1 MDFKYSVNDEPYVK
15 KATLYQV
22 FASLLANTALLGS
35 GMSLGYTAIALPCM
49 QQPDSPVYIDNNQ
62 ASWVASLASIATP
75 IGCLLSGHI
84 LDNFGRRAALLA
96 ISFPL
101 FFGWLLIAVHPTLE
115 QIYVGRILTGISTG
129 LASIP
134 SAVYVA
140 EITENRLRGFLVMS
154 ASVAIASG
162 VTVVYTLGLLLKC
175 QWQLVAMICA
185 AFPVMS
191 VVLHYFLLPES
202 PVWLVTKNRIGDASR
217 QLAWLR
223 GARHPDD
230 VQQEIDQIVDRAR
243 KNKKSGTLS
252 LVSSVKALARP
263 EAYKPLLIM
272 NTFFFFQ
279 QLTGVFVV
287 IFYAVDVVIE
297 AGVTVD
303 PFLVT
308 VYIGVTRLVFTV
320 LAAWMSKTFG
330 RRPPAIISGIGMSL
344 SLMTLATYLYLNS
357 AAAPALTTDGVLNS
371 TLLNATVVPAVTD
384 QTSSKFSFIP
394 LTMLLLYILSST
406 VGFLTLPWSMIG
418 EVYPTQIRGFLSGL
432 TTCVAYGISF
442 FTIKTYPLMKELLHK
457 HGVFYLYGTMAVL
470 GTIFVMLFLPETEG
484 KSLQEIEQ
492 KFAKSRESR
501 SIGDVRNE
509 EEQELAQPNSKRPTI
524 VKSSQR

>member
-1 MDFKYSVNDEPYVK
+1 MDVKYSVNDEASIK
-15 KATLYQV
+15 KATIYQV

-49 QQPDSPVYIDNNQ
+49 LEPNNTLYIDANQ
-62 ASWVASLASIATP
+62 ASWIASLASIATP

-84 LDNFGRRAALLA
+84 LDRFGRRAALLA

-115 QIYVGRILTGISTG
+115 QIYVGRILTGVSTG

-134 SAVYVA
+134 STVYVA
-140 EITENRLRGFLVMS
+140 EITENRLRGFLVMC
-154 ASVAIASG
+154 ASLAISTG
-162 VTVVYTLGLLLKC
+162 VTIVYALGLLLKC
-175 QWQLVAMICA
+175 QWQLVATICA

-202 PVWLVTKNRIGDASR
+202 PVWLVTKNRIGEASR
-217 QLAWLR
+217 QLSWLR

-230 VQQEIDQIVDRAR
+230 VQHEIDQIVDRAR

-252 LVSSVKALARP
+252 LFSSVKALARP

-297 AGVTVD
+297 AGVTTD

-308 VYIGVTRLVFTV
+308 VFIGVTRLVFTV
-320 LAAWMSKTFG
+320 LAAWMSKSLG
-330 RRPPAIISGIGMSL
+330 RRPPAIISGVGMSV

-357 AAAPALTTDGVLNS
+357 PAMSTAAVAPQTSAA
-371 TLLNATVVPAVTD
+371 NATLVIGD
-384 QTSSKFSFIP
+384 IDETSSSFSFIP
-394 LTMLLLYILSST
+394 LTMMILYILFST

-432 TTCVAYGISF
+432 TTCTAYGISF
-442 FTIKTYPLMKELLHK
+442 VTIKMYPMMKDVLDK
-457 HGVFYLYGTMAVL
+457 HGVFYLFGIMAVL
-470 GTIFVMLFLPETEG
+470 GTIFVALFLPETEG

-492 KFAKSRESR
+492 KFAGSRKSRSNGDIR
-501 SIGDVRNE
+501 SE
-509 EEQELAQPNSKRPTI
+509 EEEGLAQLNSKRPTI
-524 VKSSQR
+524 VKNSSR